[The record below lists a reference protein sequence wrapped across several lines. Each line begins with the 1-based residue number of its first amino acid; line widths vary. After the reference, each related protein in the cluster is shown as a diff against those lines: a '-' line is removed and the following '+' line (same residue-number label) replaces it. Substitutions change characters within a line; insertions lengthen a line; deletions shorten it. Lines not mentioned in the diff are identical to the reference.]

1 MVPKQRDSKLL
12 IIFFLALAKSDSIYV
27 LMLIIDKALKALFN
41 LDGKKFYVKLIASPV
56 SNVAY
61 NTSIY
66 FTVLLAFERYVSIC
80 LPKKAKKWCTLSKT
94 KMYIIAIPL
103 LTLIYTIPRF
113 FQRKLVFNMTRYEIT
128 GYF

>member
-1 MVPKQRDSKLL
+1 
-12 IIFFLALAKSDSIYV
+12 
-27 LMLIIDKALKALFN
+27 MLIIDKALKALFN
-41 LDGKKFYVKLIASPV
+41 LDGETFYVKFIASPV

-80 LPKKAKKWCTLSKT
+80 LPKKAKIWCTLIKT
-94 KMYIIAIPL
+94 KIYIIAIPL

-113 FQRKLVFNMTRYEIT
+113 FQRKLVLNTTSQSFEIT

>member
-1 MVPKQRDSKLL
+1 
-12 IIFFLALAKSDSIYV
+12 
-27 LMLIIDKALKALFN
+27 MLIIDKALKALFN
-41 LDGKKFYVKLIASPV
+41 LDGKTFYVKLIASPV

-103 LTLIYTIPRF
+103 LTLIYTTPRF
-113 FQRKLVFNMTRYEIT
+113 FQRKLDFNMTIQSYEIK
-128 GYF
+128 GYFY